1 LHCGIWEV
9 RVKYSELVEG
19 NTTLTEKQEF
29 LTGGEMTAITIRIP
43 KNLKDAAA
51 ERASLKG
58 ISFSAYARMCMI
70 ADLAPEAG
78 KGGAASV
85 G

>member
-1 LHCGIWEV
+1 
-9 RVKYSELVEG
+9 
-19 NTTLTEKQEF
+19 
-29 LTGGEMTAITIRIP
+29 MTAITIRIP

>member
-1 LHCGIWEV
+1 M
-9 RVKYSELVEG
+9 KYSELVEG
-19 NTTLTEKQEF
+19 GATASQRQDFLTE
-29 LTGGEMTAITIRIP
+29 GEQVPITLRVP

-70 ADLAPEAG
+70 DNLVYEE
-78 KGGAASV
+78 
-85 G
+85 

>member
-1 LHCGIWEV
+1 
-9 RVKYSELVEG
+9 
-19 NTTLTEKQEF
+19 
-29 LTGGEMTAITIRIP
+29 MTAITIRIP

-70 ADLAPEAG
+70 DNLVYEE
-78 KGGAASV
+78 
-85 G
+85 